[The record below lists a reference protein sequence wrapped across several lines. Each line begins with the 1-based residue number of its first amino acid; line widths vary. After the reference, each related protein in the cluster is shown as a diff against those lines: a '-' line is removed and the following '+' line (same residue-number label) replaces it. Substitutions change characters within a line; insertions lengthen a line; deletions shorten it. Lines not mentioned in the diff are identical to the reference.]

1 VLEIPAIATE
11 LSSGQAKLVQL
22 DESFFPAYC
31 DLIADPISM
40 HWTVTTESFS
50 SEQLLAWLRSRP
62 GQSER
67 LDWAILNS
75 ESGEFLGEIV
85 LNELDTQAAT
95 MNLRIALLSTILG
108 QGIGTAAVRLVVDYG
123 FQVLGLSQI
132 TLDVWAENHRA
143 IRVYEKV
150 GFSQTSTIF
159 ENGKEFILMQVANPA
174 P

>member
-1 VLEIPAIATE
+1 MLEIPAIATE

-108 QGIGTAAVRLVVDYG
+108 QGILKMELT
-123 FQVLGLSQI
+123 
-132 TLDVWAENHRA
+132 
-143 IRVYEKV
+143 
-150 GFSQTSTIF
+150 
-159 ENGKEFILMQVANPA
+159 
-174 P
+174 